1 MTFIPPDPCVAGCY
15 SDPPEPAWNDISGDD
30 IPAAPPLNHGVL
42 GLSGCATTLP
52 ANVPVYNPICIG
64 TCDEENDLIPGCY
77 DSGPYQVISDCE
89 LVDVVSCFGTAQI
102 RMPSRWQIVGE
113 TPNTFTET
121 GTIVWESGVLG
132 LTPNCVRD
140 EGENEMDIPVSRE
153 SQSWLIGPSPP
164 STCLDSSGSDQGPYE
179 VVLPQILNVLL
190 TRSCGNPPSES
201 IPFATWR
208 DGGYGS
214 TFNLISELGI

>member
-15 SDPPEPAWNDISGDD
+15 SDPPEPAWNDTSGDE

-42 GLSGCATTLP
+42 GLAGCATSLP
-52 ANVPVYNPICIG
+52 AQTPVYDPICIG

-77 DSGPYQVISDCE
+77 DAGPYQIISDCE
-89 LVDVVSCFGTAQI
+89 LVDVVSCFGTGQI

-121 GTIVWESGVLG
+121 GTIVWESGVLD
-132 LTPNCVRD
+132 LTDDCTEDTGYTELVV
-140 EGENEMDIPVSRE
+140 PVSRE
-153 SQSWLIGPSPP
+153 AASWRIVNSP
-164 STCLDSSGSDQGPYE
+164 CLNSSGTDQGPYD

-190 TRSCGNPPSES
+190 TRSCGTPP
-201 IPFATWR
+201 P
-208 DGGYGS
+208 
-214 TFNLISELGI
+214 